1 MAYQA
6 FDACH
11 RPGKTDLARSRSD
24 KEVCNPMHD
33 TVTTQYVDADVVVI
47 GGGSAGIAA
56 AVGAARAGADVVLV
70 EQYGFLGGAAANS
83 SVLTY
88 CGFFDQTRTQVVRG
102 VGQLLIDK
110 LRENDVYRTH
120 TIPETGNTVVLLDR
134 EMTKRACDELVV
146 GAGVRLYLHTTVI
159 GARSDG
165 DRVREVEAAHRG
177 GRLVFR
183 APAFVDCSGDGVLLA
198 YSAAAVTVT
207 DPSQRQASTLV
218 MCVGG
223 VDEDAD
229 LSAAG
234 MTAAVE
240 RFRATTGAELV
251 RSSGIAARLPISREV
266 MLLLAD
272 AHRDALDVR
281 ELTGSE
287 IDGRREC
294 WQYLEAFRAQL
305 RGWSRA
311 FLATTG
317 PQIGIRETRRLRGR
331 DTVTAGDVSAGRR
344 RPEDAI
350 ARCGWP
356 MERHVVP
363 GLTEYGGIKDKGW
376 YDIPYGAICAVDRNN
391 LWAGGRLTSS
401 DARAYASLR
410 VMGTS
415 FATGHACGIA
425 AALYSRSG
433 VHDSERTR
441 RELRDQGALI

>member
-1 MAYQA
+1 MG
-6 FDACH
+6 DA
-11 RPGKTDLARSRSD
+11 A
-24 KEVCNPMHD
+24 E
-33 TVTTQYVDADVVVI
+33 YVDADVVVI

-56 AVGAARAGADVVLV
+56 AVGAAQAGANVVLV

-88 CGFFDQTRTQVVRG
+88 CGFFDQNRTQVVRG

-110 LRENDVYRTH
+110 LCERDVYSTH

-134 EMTKRACDELVV
+134 EITKRACDELVV
-146 GAGVRLYLHTTVI
+146 EAGVRLYLHTTVI
-159 GARSDG
+159 GARTEG
-165 DRVREVEAAHRG
+165 DRVSAVEAAHRG

-198 YSAAAVTVT
+198 EAGAEVTVAE
-207 DPSQRQASTLV
+207 PAERQASTLV

-229 LSAAG
+229 ITTAG
-234 MTAAVE
+234 MAAAVARHE
-240 RFRATTGAELV
+240 RETDQHLV
-251 RSSGIAARLPISREV
+251 RTSGIAARLPISREV

-272 AHRDALDVR
+272 EHRDALDAA

-287 IDGRREC
+287 LDARQLC
-294 WQYLEAFRAQL
+294 WQYLDAFRSHL
-305 RGWSRA
+305 DGWSGA

-331 DTVTAGDVSAGRR
+331 DTVTADDVSAGRR
-344 RPEDAI
+344 RPDESI

-363 GLTEYGGIKDKGW
+363 GLTEYGGIKDKGS
-376 YDIPYGAICAVDRNN
+376 YDIPYGAICSVNRSN

-401 DARAYASLR
+401 DGRAYASLR

-425 AALYSRSG
+425 AAMYSRSG
-433 VHDSERTR
+433 VHDSDSTR
-441 RELRDQGALI
+441 RELQDQGALI

>member
-1 MAYQA
+1 
-6 FDACH
+6 
-11 RPGKTDLARSRSD
+11 
-24 KEVCNPMHD
+24 MHD

-165 DRVREVEAAHRG
+165 DRVSEVEAAHRG

-198 YSAAAVTVT
+198 YTAAAVTVT

-240 RFRATTGAELV
+240 QFQAETGAELV

-281 ELTGSE
+281 EITESE
-287 IDGRREC
+287 IGGRREC
-294 WQYLEAFRAQL
+294 WQYLEAFRARL

-311 FLATTG
+311 YLATTG

-331 DTVTAGDVSAGRR
+331 DTVTASDVSAGRR
-344 RPEDAI
+344 RPKDAI